1 MRNRRNQSTR
11 AHVRHPD
18 HIRLAVWIL
27 WLVGFSESQIGK
39 AVSLTKGQISGLVN
53 SSGYRN
59 RSAMGDDKRQEAYVA
74 LLSKRYDENGQP
86 IDQGL
91 LRNLPEHVLKLR
103 RK

>member
-1 MRNRRNQSTR
+1 MRTRRRQAARS
-11 AHVRHPD
+11 HIRHPD

-27 WLVGFSESQIGK
+27 WLVGFSESQIGR
-39 AVSLTKGQISGLVN
+39 AVSLRKGQISGIIN

-59 RSAMGDDKRQEAYVA
+59 RAAMGDDRRQSEYVA

-86 IDQGL
+86 IDRGL
-91 LRNLPEHVLKLR
+91 LKGLPEYVLKLK